1 MKKGIILLGMLTMG
15 LAYSQSGKVGVN
27 TAAPKAT
34 LDITPSNANAAV
46 GATTNEGL
54 LIPRLSKARL
64 KNIAASELTESTLV
78 YVNDATAASNPST
91 VDVTSK
97 GFYYYSTAAGKWV
110 KMAEGTIQEQDLRM
124 VGTNSHITQ
133 DAGVGGN
140 GSGVGTGPYNI
151 AIGKDVLFSNT
162 SGSHNIGVG
171 LDALR
176 SNTIGVNN
184 VAVGIRS
191 LKSNDEGK
199 GNVGIGANTLYSNT
213 AGAYNVAVRGKCFV

>member
-1 MKKGIILLGMLTMG
+1 MG

-27 TAAPKAT
+27 TAVPKAT

-97 GFYYYSTAAGKWV
+97 GFY
-110 KMAEGTIQEQDLRM
+110 
-124 VGTNSHITQ
+124 
-133 DAGVGGN
+133 
-140 GSGVGTGPYNI
+140 
-151 AIGKDVLFSNT
+151 
-162 SGSHNIGVG
+162 
-171 LDALR
+171 
-176 SNTIGVNN
+176 
-184 VAVGIRS
+184 
-191 LKSNDEGK
+191 
-199 GNVGIGANTLYSNT
+199 
-213 AGAYNVAVRGKCFV
+213 